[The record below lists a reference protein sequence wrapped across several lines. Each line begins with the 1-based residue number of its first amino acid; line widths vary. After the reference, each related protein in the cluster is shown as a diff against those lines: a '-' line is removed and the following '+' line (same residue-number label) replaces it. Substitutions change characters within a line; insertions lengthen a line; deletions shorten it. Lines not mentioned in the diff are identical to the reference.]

1 MRFMVQWASSSAA
14 TSPDPRSLFH
24 SSVPEHSTTPDRGNI
39 SFSSGTPLVPALRR
53 NRSSNASSSPPLV
66 TGTPGASASG
76 AATATPPV
84 GKSASANARSATA
97 APLLSASHSFSS
109 RGDDERLPARTRAD
123 PSAAAV
129 AAAPCPHAAPGW
141 GMPCSACLRRALE
154 GGGAVPRSS
163 SAEGRVQQRP
173 AGAEEAGNGARAPE
187 GKAGGRRGEGEG
199 ESKWDGGRKGAEKG
213 GDGGARNG
221 DRGEPMDQSAK
232 GTANSGSRLAGELEL
247 ATPVNLRPI
256 KTGVSANAAASL
268 ASLPPPPSP
277 PCPPSPP
284 SGAMGL
290 GGSLLGSAKSFARAF
305 SFGAK
310 GGPVTGAGGRAGMP
324 RPRIGP
330 SMSASELLS
339 SVPSSTSAALQD
351 KTATRQEPQ
360 RGLSGVGSSGVG
372 ASGVEAGSEAVG
384 VGEGTLGKGEGESG
398 GMGES
403 RMGEERAVGG
413 GEDGGREE
421 GEVGSGKRGSGEESD
436 GDERGGGEDHG
447 GKRERGEGK
456 RPGQEKDPGGGG
468 EKQRRENGM
477 VGGGE
482 GGGLTGEEED
492 GEEEEGEKG
501 NGEEEEDE
509 EWAWA
514 TEAWVW
520 AWGEGWE
527 GRVACRPGSS
537 SGPSLVGL
545 GGLGGTRPSMAT
557 PTASRGGSVALSGS
571 SGYSPPFPPP
581 VPCNIRSAPLHTRPS
596 SYCRRPYAGCLSR
609 AIAAALAL
617 VAWCIHE
624 RSRAD
629 ALQSRSTA
637 SPFLTPHHPPLS
649 PLPTPPPPQFHL
661 RVLIERQHRITQRL
675 HSGAWGDSG
684 SSTTGS
690 SSSSSTGSSSSSSSS
705 GAAWWEDMVMLPTG
719 GRAATAGILL
729 QPIRGKGGSGEGEGE
744 KERCGRRERV
754 GDSSRGRERGKEEEK
769 EVEEEEGEG
778 GGGGDP
784 EGDEVVW
791 RRLALFT
798 SLLCFLLPLV
808 LAKHMDRIAA
818 FLHLDP
824 PKTEQTPV
832 TPALSHLSPHHTAAQ
847 QHRRGGAAGALQGAA
862 GGSVSS
868 PGLAHGIRQ
877 GGGAGGNGQGGAG
890 GAHGQSHGVGGQ
902 GEEVAAAPFSK
913 RLAYR
918 VDVLFSTHSYVK
930 SLALLTATLVLIAV
944 GGLALYAVSGK
955 ERLVLADA
963 TWRAWTYVAD
973 AGNHADSEGVG
984 PRVVSVS
991 VSIGGMLVFALM
1003 VGLVS
1008 EGISEK
1014 VDSLRKG
1021 KSDVIEHNHTLIL
1034 GWSDKLASLL
1044 KQLAVANESM
1054 GGGVVVVMAE
1064 RDKEEMESEISKM
1077 EFAFKGTSVICRDH
1091 RAAEARWL
1099 APLALPLPHR
1109 DEGGPPRLRMDQSCS
1124 PLVLAD
1130 LKKVSVSTARSL
1142 IVLAKVLWRLCP
1154 ARSPNPHCFPPPLSD
1169 RSGSPLVLADLKK
1182 VSVST
1187 ARSLIVLAEAENA
1200 DAADARALRVVLSLT
1215 GVREGLRGHI
1225 VVELS
1230 DLDNEALVKVREGAV
1245 EGLRE
1250 HIVVELSELDN
1261 EALVKVRAIRHIVV
1275 ELSDLDNEALA
1286 KLRVMGWGQGK
1297 ECHDEVAGSEGLRG
1311 QIVVELSDLDNE
1323 ALVKTSA
1330 AHLSASDS
1338 ACTPPHTFP
1347 TSPHRPLPAASHP
1360 SPVTPASTQMVGGQQ
1375 VETVMVGGQQVET
1388 VVAHDV
1394 IGRLM
1399 IQCARQPGLAQIWEA
1414 LLGFD
1419 NCEFYVKHWPQL
1431 AGKPFS
1437 DVLISF
1443 PDAVPCGVRIAGDGG
1458 RIWLNPDDDY
1468 VLQPDDAVL
1477 VVAEDDDSYAPG
1489 PLPHVRHAMLPDVV
1503 VPPKLPE
1510 KILFCGWRR
1519 DIDDMIV
1526 VLEAFLARGSELWIF
1541 CEVPVEEREE
1551 RLMEGGLNPGDLENV
1566 ALVHRVGN
1574 AVIRRHLESLPLET
1588 FDSILILADEGVEDS
1603 VINSDSRSLA
1613 TLLLIR
1619 DIQSKRMPY
1628 EVCFSGAPARG
1639 PPRNAHIVPGAAA
1652 AAAAAA
1658 AAFAAGGLGAAASGA
1673 GAGVGAGA
1681 DGAAGPSGIGNG
1693 NGNGGSWIR
1702 QMQKASQQSIVISE
1716 ILDSRTRSLVAVSK
1730 ISDYVLSN
1738 ELVSM
1743 ALAMISDNVLS
1754 NELVSMALAMVSED
1768 REINRVLEELFSEEG
1783 NEMYIR
1789 PAELY
1794 LYEGEE
1800 LSFFGVMGNEMYI
1813 RPAELYLYE
1822 GEELS
1827 FFGVMGNEMYI
1838 RPAELYLYEG
1848 EELSF
1853 FEVMGNEM
1861 YIRPAELY
1869 LYEGEELSFFGVM
1882 GNEMYIRPAELY
1894 LYEGEELSFF
1904 EVMGNEMYIRP
1915 AELYLYEGEELSFF
1929 GVMGNEMYIR
1939 PAELY
1944 LYEGEEL
1951 SFFEVMGNE
1960 MYIRPAELYL
1970 YEGEELSFFGVMG
1983 NEMYIRP
1990 AELYLYEGEEL
2001 SFFEVMGNEMYI
2013 RPAELYLYEGEEL
2026 SFFGV
2031 MGNEMYIRPAE
2042 LYLYEGE
2049 ELSFFEVMGNE
2060 MYIRPAELYLY
2071 EGEELSFFG
2080 VMGNEMYIRPAELY
2094 LYEGEELSFFEV
2106 MGNEMYIRPA
2116 ELYLYEG
2123 EELSFFEVMVRARQ
2137 RLEIVIGYRLGGEE
2151 VAVLNPPNKSAARQ
2165 WSLSDAFIVLSLEE

>member
-1 MRFMVQWASSSAA
+1 
-14 TSPDPRSLFH
+14 
-24 SSVPEHSTTPDRGNI
+24 
-39 SFSSGTPLVPALRR
+39 
-53 NRSSNASSSPPLV
+53 
-66 TGTPGASASG
+66 
-76 AATATPPV
+76 
-84 GKSASANARSATA
+84 
-97 APLLSASHSFSS
+97 
-109 RGDDERLPARTRAD
+109 
-123 PSAAAV
+123 
-129 AAAPCPHAAPGW
+129 
-141 GMPCSACLRRALE
+141 
-154 GGGAVPRSS
+154 
-163 SAEGRVQQRP
+163 
-173 AGAEEAGNGARAPE
+173 
-187 GKAGGRRGEGEG
+187 
-199 ESKWDGGRKGAEKG
+199 
-213 GDGGARNG
+213 
-221 DRGEPMDQSAK
+221 
-232 GTANSGSRLAGELEL
+232 
-247 ATPVNLRPI
+247 
-256 KTGVSANAAASL
+256 
-268 ASLPPPPSP
+268 
-277 PCPPSPP
+277 
-284 SGAMGL
+284 
-290 GGSLLGSAKSFARAF
+290 
-305 SFGAK
+305 
-310 GGPVTGAGGRAGMP
+310 
-324 RPRIGP
+324 
-330 SMSASELLS
+330 
-339 SVPSSTSAALQD
+339 
-351 KTATRQEPQ
+351 
-360 RGLSGVGSSGVG
+360 
-372 ASGVEAGSEAVG
+372 
-384 VGEGTLGKGEGESG
+384 
-398 GMGES
+398 
-403 RMGEERAVGG
+403 
-413 GEDGGREE
+413 
-421 GEVGSGKRGSGEESD
+421 
-436 GDERGGGEDHG
+436 
-447 GKRERGEGK
+447 
-456 RPGQEKDPGGGG
+456 
-468 EKQRRENGM
+468 
-477 VGGGE
+477 
-482 GGGLTGEEED
+482 
-492 GEEEEGEKG
+492 
-501 NGEEEEDE
+501 
-509 EWAWA
+509 
-514 TEAWVW
+514 
-520 AWGEGWE
+520 
-527 GRVACRPGSS
+527 
-537 SGPSLVGL
+537 
-545 GGLGGTRPSMAT
+545 
-557 PTASRGGSVALSGS
+557 
-571 SGYSPPFPPP
+571 
-581 VPCNIRSAPLHTRPS
+581 
-596 SYCRRPYAGCLSR
+596 
-609 AIAAALAL
+609 
-617 VAWCIHE
+617 
-624 RSRAD
+624 
-629 ALQSRSTA
+629 
-637 SPFLTPHHPPLS
+637 
-649 PLPTPPPPQFHL
+649 
-661 RVLIERQHRITQRL
+661 
-675 HSGAWGDSG
+675 
-684 SSTTGS
+684 
-690 SSSSSTGSSSSSSSS
+690 
-705 GAAWWEDMVMLPTG
+705 
-719 GRAATAGILL
+719 
-729 QPIRGKGGSGEGEGE
+729 
-744 KERCGRRERV
+744 
-754 GDSSRGRERGKEEEK
+754 
-769 EVEEEEGEG
+769 
-778 GGGGDP
+778 
-784 EGDEVVW
+784 
-791 RRLALFT
+791 
-798 SLLCFLLPLV
+798 
-808 LAKHMDRIAA
+808 MDRIAA

-847 QHRRGGAAGALQGAA
+847 QHRRGGAAAGALQGAA
-862 GGSVSS
+862 GGGVSS
-868 PGLAHGIRQ
+868 PGLAHGNRQ
-877 GGGAGGNGQGGAG
+877 GGVPGVHGQGAP
-890 GAHGQSHGVGGQ
+890 GAHGQGGHVQGGHGQ

-1077 EFAFKGTSVICRDH
+1077 EFALKGTSVICRS
-1091 RAAEARWL
+1091 
-1099 APLALPLPHR
+1099 
-1109 DEGGPPRLRMDQSCS
+1109 GS

-1130 LKKVSVSTARSL
+1130 LKKVAPSTARRAPSSLGSCLVLADMKKVSVTLRTARPL
-1142 IVLAKVLWRLCP
+1142 IVP
-1154 ARSPNPHCFPPPLSD
+1154 AEAQSRSALTPPRFSPPLPR

-1230 DLDNEALVKVREGAV
+1230 DLDNEALVK
-1245 EGLRE
+1245 
-1250 HIVVELSELDN
+1250 
-1261 EALVKVRAIRHIVV
+1261 
-1275 ELSDLDNEALA
+1275 
-1286 KLRVMGWGQGK
+1286 
-1297 ECHDEVAGSEGLRG
+1297 
-1311 QIVVELSDLDNE
+1311 
-1323 ALVKTSA
+1323 
-1330 AHLSASDS
+1330 
-1338 ACTPPHTFP
+1338 
-1347 TSPHRPLPAASHP
+1347 
-1360 SPVTPASTQMVGGQQ
+1360 
-1375 VETVMVGGQQVET
+1375 MVGGQQVET

-1437 DVLISF
+1437 DVLVSF

-1468 VLQPDDAVL
+1468 VLQADDAVL

-1639 PPRNAHIVPGAAA
+1639 PSRSAHIVPGA

-1681 DGAAGPSGIGNG
+1681 DGAAGSSGIGNG

-1743 ALAMISDNVLS
+1743 ALAM
-1754 NELVSMALAMVSED
+1754 VSED
-1768 REINRVLEELFSEEG
+1768 REINRVLEELFSEE
-1783 NEMYIR
+1783 
-1789 PAELY
+1789 
-1794 LYEGEE
+1794 
-1800 LSFFGVMGNEMYI
+1800 
-1813 RPAELYLYE
+1813 
-1822 GEELS
+1822 
-1827 FFGVMGNEMYI
+1827 
-1838 RPAELYLYEG
+1838 
-1848 EELSF
+1848 
-1853 FEVMGNEM
+1853 
-1861 YIRPAELY
+1861 
-1869 LYEGEELSFFGVM
+1869 
-1882 GNEMYIRPAELY
+1882 
-1894 LYEGEELSFF
+1894 
-1904 EVMGNEMYIRP
+1904 
-1915 AELYLYEGEELSFF
+1915 
-1929 GVMGNEMYIR
+1929 
-1939 PAELY
+1939 
-1944 LYEGEEL
+1944 
-1951 SFFEVMGNE
+1951 
-1960 MYIRPAELYL
+1960 
-1970 YEGEELSFFGVMG
+1970 
-1983 NEMYIRP
+1983 
-1990 AELYLYEGEEL
+1990 
-2001 SFFEVMGNEMYI
+2001 
-2013 RPAELYLYEGEEL
+2013 
-2026 SFFGV
+2026 
-2031 MGNEMYIRPAE
+2031 
-2042 LYLYEGE
+2042 
-2049 ELSFFEVMGNE
+2049 
-2060 MYIRPAELYLY
+2060 
-2071 EGEELSFFG
+2071 
-2080 VMGNEMYIRPAELY
+2080 
-2094 LYEGEELSFFEV
+2094 
-2106 MGNEMYIRPA
+2106 GNEMYIRPA

>member
-24 SSVPEHSTTPDRGNI
+24 SSVPEHSTTSDRGNL
-39 SFSSGTPLVPALRR
+39 SFSSRTPLVPTLRR

-76 AATATPPV
+76 AATAVPAV

-97 APLLSASHSFSS
+97 IAAPLLSSSHSFSS
-109 RGDDERLPARTRAD
+109 RGDDERLPARTRAE

-163 SAEGRVQQRP
+163 SAEGRVQQRS
-173 AGAEEAGNGARAPE
+173 GGGEEAGNGARAPE

-199 ESKWDGGRKGAEKG
+199 ESECAGGRKGSEKG

-221 DRGEPMDQSAK
+221 DRGEPMDQSVK
-232 GTANSGSRLAGELEL
+232 GAANSGSRLAGELEL
-247 ATPVNLRPI
+247 ATPSNLRPI

-268 ASLPPPPSP
+268 ASPPSPPSP
-277 PCPPSPP
+277 PCVPSPP
-284 SGAMGL
+284 AQAMGL

-310 GGPVTGAGGRAGMP
+310 AGPVTGAGGRVGMP

-330 SMSASELLS
+330 SMSASELIS
-339 SVPSSTSAALQD
+339 SVPSSTSAALQE
-351 KTATRQEPQ
+351 KTGTRQEPQ
-360 RGLSGVGSSGVG
+360 RGSSGVLQTAWVESRAMGGRGGTRMGMGGRTGGGEGMGG
-372 ASGVEAGSEAVG
+372 AMSEGMGRVG
-384 VGEGTLGKGEGESG
+384 VGEGKLGKGEGESG

-403 RMGEERAVGG
+403 LMGDARAVGG

-421 GEVGSGKRGSGEESD
+421 GEEGSGKRGSGEEGG
-436 GDERGGGEDHG
+436 GDERGGGKDHG
-447 GKRERGEGK
+447 GKGEHGEGK
-456 RPGQEKDPGGGG
+456 GPREEKDQGVGG
-468 EKQRRENGM
+468 EEQQRENGM
-477 VGGGE
+477 AGGG
-482 GGGLTGEEED
+482 GGGGQTGEEED
-492 GEEEEGEKG
+492 GEEEDEGERG
-501 NGEEEEDE
+501 NGKEGGEAWAWGQTEARA
-509 EWAWA
+509 WAWA
-514 TEAWVW
+514 W

-527 GRVACRPGSS
+527 GRVACRSGNS
-537 SGPSLVGL
+537 SGPSPGGLV
-545 GGLGGTRPSMAT
+545 GLGGTRPSMPT
-557 PTASRGGSVALSGS
+557 PTASRACSVALSGFSPS
-571 SGYSPPFPPP
+571 SPSRRPWLSLPGASTSARGLMPYSPG
-581 VPCNIRSAPLHTRPS
+581 V
-596 SYCRRPYAGCLSR
+596 
-609 AIAAALAL
+609 
-617 VAWCIHE
+617 
-624 RSRAD
+624 
-629 ALQSRSTA
+629 
-637 SPFLTPHHPPLS
+637 
-649 PLPTPPPPQFHL
+649 
-661 RVLIERQHRITQRL
+661 
-675 HSGAWGDSG
+675 
-684 SSTTGS
+684 
-690 SSSSSTGSSSSSSSS
+690 
-705 GAAWWEDMVMLPTG
+705 
-719 GRAATAGILL
+719 
-729 QPIRGKGGSGEGEGE
+729 
-744 KERCGRRERV
+744 
-754 GDSSRGRERGKEEEK
+754 
-769 EVEEEEGEG
+769 
-778 GGGGDP
+778 
-784 EGDEVVW
+784 
-791 RRLALFT
+791 
-798 SLLCFLLPLV
+798 
-808 LAKHMDRIAA
+808 
-818 FLHLDP
+818 
-824 PKTEQTPV
+824 
-832 TPALSHLSPHHTAAQ
+832 
-847 QHRRGGAAGALQGAA
+847 
-862 GGSVSS
+862 
-868 PGLAHGIRQ
+868 AHGTRQ
-877 GGGAGGNGQGGAG
+877 GGAQ
-890 GAHGQSHGVGGQ
+890 GAHGQGAHGQGAHGQ

-944 GGLALYAVSGK
+944 GGLALYAVSGE

-984 PRVVSVS
+984 PRVVAVA

-1021 KSDVIEHNHTLIL
+1021 KSDVIERNHTLIL

-1064 RDKEEMESEISKM
+1064 RDKEEMESEIAKM
-1077 EFAFKGTSVICRDH
+1077 EFAFRGTSVIC
-1091 RAAEARWL
+1091 
-1099 APLALPLPHR
+1099 
-1109 DEGGPPRLRMDQSCS
+1109 
-1124 PLVLAD
+1124 
-1130 LKKVSVSTARSL
+1130 
-1142 IVLAKVLWRLCP
+1142 
-1154 ARSPNPHCFPPPLSD
+1154 

-1230 DLDNEALVKVREGAV
+1230 DLDNEALVK
-1245 EGLRE
+1245 
-1250 HIVVELSELDN
+1250 
-1261 EALVKVRAIRHIVV
+1261 
-1275 ELSDLDNEALA
+1275 
-1286 KLRVMGWGQGK
+1286 
-1297 ECHDEVAGSEGLRG
+1297 
-1311 QIVVELSDLDNE
+1311 
-1323 ALVKTSA
+1323 
-1330 AHLSASDS
+1330 
-1338 ACTPPHTFP
+1338 
-1347 TSPHRPLPAASHP
+1347 
-1360 SPVTPASTQMVGGQQ
+1360 
-1375 VETVMVGGQQVET
+1375 MVGGQQVET

-1437 DVLISF
+1437 HVLISF

-1468 VLQPDDAVL
+1468 VLHPDDAVL

-1628 EVCFSGAPARG
+1628 EVCFSGAPARRS
-1639 PPRNAHIVPGAAA
+1639 PRATRIVPAAA

-1658 AAFAAGGLGAAASGA
+1658 TAAFAAGGLGAAATGA
-1673 GAGVGAGA
+1673 GAGAGAGSGA
-1681 DGAAGPSGIGNG
+1681 DGASGSSGG
-1693 NGNGGSWIR
+1693 GGMGGANGNGGSWIR

-1743 ALAMISDNVLS
+1743 ALAM
-1754 NELVSMALAMVSED
+1754 VSED
-1768 REINRVLEELFSEEG
+1768 REINRVLEELFSEE
-1783 NEMYIR
+1783 
-1789 PAELY
+1789 
-1794 LYEGEE
+1794 
-1800 LSFFGVMGNEMYI
+1800 
-1813 RPAELYLYE
+1813 
-1822 GEELS
+1822 
-1827 FFGVMGNEMYI
+1827 
-1838 RPAELYLYEG
+1838 
-1848 EELSF
+1848 
-1853 FEVMGNEM
+1853 
-1861 YIRPAELY
+1861 
-1869 LYEGEELSFFGVM
+1869 
-1882 GNEMYIRPAELY
+1882 
-1894 LYEGEELSFF
+1894 
-1904 EVMGNEMYIRP
+1904 
-1915 AELYLYEGEELSFF
+1915 
-1929 GVMGNEMYIR
+1929 
-1939 PAELY
+1939 
-1944 LYEGEEL
+1944 
-1951 SFFEVMGNE
+1951 
-1960 MYIRPAELYL
+1960 
-1970 YEGEELSFFGVMG
+1970 
-1983 NEMYIRP
+1983 
-1990 AELYLYEGEEL
+1990 
-2001 SFFEVMGNEMYI
+2001 
-2013 RPAELYLYEGEEL
+2013 
-2026 SFFGV
+2026 
-2031 MGNEMYIRPAE
+2031 
-2042 LYLYEGE
+2042 
-2049 ELSFFEVMGNE
+2049 
-2060 MYIRPAELYLY
+2060 
-2071 EGEELSFFG
+2071 
-2080 VMGNEMYIRPAELY
+2080 
-2094 LYEGEELSFFEV
+2094 
-2106 MGNEMYIRPA
+2106 GNEMYIRPA